1 MCSQVLHRCVA
12 SNASTLTQGKDMRFL
27 ASGNGCHAHP
37 ALAFSPKIV
46 AHSQYMPSTRQL
58 AL

>member
-27 ASGNGCHAHP
+27 ASGNSCQAHDATADLP
-37 ALAFSPKIV
+37 EIV
-46 AHSQYMPSTRQL
+46 AHSRYFPRTWQV